1 MHWRPGC
8 RPPAR
13 CSAGSGCRRG
23 RSRARRLAPPP
34 LPRIGATAITAQTV
48 AQVAQARAVVA
59 GFGLRVLGGHSLNRG
74 ALTTGMNRGIRPAKL
89 QRLGRHKSCDLLG

>member
-1 MHWRPGC
+1 
-8 RPPAR
+8 
-13 CSAGSGCRRG
+13 
-23 RSRARRLAPPP
+23 
-34 LPRIGATAITAQTV
+34 
-48 AQVAQARAVVA
+48 VA